1 MNGKKIKVLAE
12 AFRDEVVKLR
22 HQFHR
27 HPETAWKEVETSK
40 KIESLLREW
49 GFENIRRGVRG
60 TPCGVMADINP
71 GREGPS
77 IALRADM
84 DALAIKEE
92 NCVPYVSE
100 SEGVMHACGHDSH
113 MAILLGAARVLSSI
127 KDDLPGRVRL
137 IFQPAEEGG
146 ATSDNH
152 PGAECMIR
160 EGVLEGMDAIAGLH
174 IWSPLETG
182 LVAVRPGP
190 LMSACDSWTVRI
202 YGKGGHGAMPQDAI
216 DPTLAATTFVNL
228 LQTIV
233 SRELDPKEIAII
245 SVGKIITGSAFNI
258 IPDSVEITGTTRT
271 FNPAIQDNMPVMIRR
286 IADGVCAALR
296 CRAELEYTRFV
307 PPTINDEELT
317 KRFIETA
324 KGIIGGER
332 VQISPLIMVSEDFS
346 YFQEKFQGSS
356 SSWAAATP
364 PRGPT
369 IRIIRPTSTLMTMP
383 SLRVWNCWPDSPQT
397 SSAGSR
403 ATVQLS

>member
-12 AFRDEVVKLR
+12 AFRDEVVELR

-27 HPETAWKEVETSK
+27 HPETAWKEVETSR

-60 TPCGVMADINP
+60 TPCGVVADLNP

-127 KDDLPGRVRL
+127 KEDLPGRVRL

-146 ATSDNH
+146 TTSDNH

-160 EGVLEGMDAIAGLH
+160 EGCLEGIDAIAGLH

-216 DPTLAATTFVNL
+216 DPTLAATTLVNL

-233 SRELDPKEIAII
+233 SREVDPKEIAIL

-258 IPDSVEITGTTRT
+258 IPDSVEVTGTTRT
-271 FNPAIQDNMPVMIRR
+271 FNPGIQDKMPDMIRR

-324 KGIIGGER
+324 KGIIGEER

-346 YFQEKFQGSS
+346 YFQAKIPGVFFFLGCGNPAKGTDYPHHSPRFNVDDDALSVGVELLAGF
-356 SSWAAATP
+356 AA
-364 PRGPT
+364 
-369 IRIIRPTSTLMTMP
+369 
-383 SLRVWNCWPDSPQT
+383 DY
-397 SSAGSR
+397 
-403 ATVQLS
+403 LSGKS

>member
-1 MNGKKIKVLAE
+1 VNGEKIKVISE
-12 AFRDEVVKLR
+12 AFRDEVVELR
-22 HQFHR
+22 HQFHK
-27 HPETAWKEVETSK
+27 HPETAWKEVETTR

-49 GFENIRRGVRG
+49 GFEHIRRGVRG
-60 TPCGVMADINP
+60 TSCGVVADLNP

-92 NCVPYVSE
+92 NSVPYVSE
-100 SEGVMHACGHDSH
+100 CEGVMHACGHDSH
-113 MAILLGAARVLSSI
+113 MAILLGAARVLSLI

-146 ATSDNH
+146 STSENY

-160 EGVLEGMDAIAGLH
+160 EGVLEGIDAIAGLH

-182 LVAVRPGP
+182 LVAVRPGA

-233 SRELDPKEIAII
+233 SREVDPKEIAIL

-258 IPDSVEITGTTRT
+258 IPDSVEVTGTTRT
-271 FNPAIQDNMPVMIRR
+271 FNPAIQDNMPVMIQR

-317 KRFIETA
+317 KQFIETA
-324 KGIIGGER
+324 KGIIGEER

-346 YFQEKFQGSS
+346 YFQEKIPGVFFFLGCGNPAKGTDNPHHSPRFNVDDDALS
-356 SSWAAATP
+356 TGVELLAGFAAEF
-364 PRGPT
+364 
-369 IRIIRPTSTLMTMP
+369 L
-383 SLRVWNCWPDSPQT
+383 
-397 SSAGSR
+397 AGKR
-403 ATVQLS
+403 

>member
-1 MNGKKIKVLAE
+1 MNGEKIKVISE
-12 AFRDEVVKLR
+12 AFRDEVVELR
-22 HQFHR
+22 HQFHK
-27 HPETAWKEVETSK
+27 HPETAWKEVETTR

-49 GFENIRRGVRG
+49 GFEHIRRGVRG
-60 TPCGVMADINP
+60 TSCGVVADLNP

-92 NCVPYVSE
+92 NSVPYVSE
-100 SEGVMHACGHDSH
+100 CEGVMHACGHDSH
-113 MAILLGAARVLSSI
+113 MAILLGAARVLSLI

-146 ATSDNH
+146 STSENY

-160 EGVLEGMDAIAGLH
+160 EGVLEGIDAIAGLH

-182 LVAVRPGP
+182 LVAVRPGAF
-190 LMSACDSWTVRI
+190 MSACDSWTVRI

-233 SRELDPKEIAII
+233 SREVDPKEIAIL

-258 IPDSVEITGTTRT
+258 IPDSVEVTGTTRT
-271 FNPAIQDNMPVMIRR
+271 FNPAIQDNMPVMIQR

-317 KRFIETA
+317 KQFIETA
-324 KGIIGGER
+324 KGIIGEER

-346 YFQEKFQGSS
+346 YFQEKIPGVFFFLGCGNPAKGTDNPHHSPRFNVDDDALS
-356 SSWAAATP
+356 TGVELLAGFAAEF
-364 PRGPT
+364 
-369 IRIIRPTSTLMTMP
+369 L
-383 SLRVWNCWPDSPQT
+383 
-397 SSAGSR
+397 AGKR
-403 ATVQLS
+403 

>member
-146 ATSDNH
+146 ATSDNLPRSGVH
-152 PGAECMIR
+152 DPGRC
-160 EGVLEGMDAIAGLH
+160 
-174 IWSPLETG
+174 TG
-182 LVAVRPGP
+182 GYGRDSRTPYLVA
-190 LMSACDSWTVRI
+190 
-202 YGKGGHGAMPQDAI
+202 
-216 DPTLAATTFVNL
+216 
-228 LQTIV
+228 
-233 SRELDPKEIAII
+233 SRNWP
-245 SVGKIITGSAFNI
+245 
-258 IPDSVEITGTTRT
+258 
-271 FNPAIQDNMPVMIRR
+271 
-286 IADGVCAALR
+286 R
-296 CRAELEYTRFV
+296 CRPAR
-307 PPTINDEELT
+307 PPH
-317 KRFIETA
+317 
-324 KGIIGGER
+324 ER
-332 VQISPLIMVSEDFS
+332 LRQLDSEDLR
-346 YFQEKFQGSS
+346 ERR
-356 SSWAAATP
+356 
-364 PRGPT
+364 PRRHAPG
-369 IRIIRPTSTLMTMP
+369 RH
-383 SLRVWNCWPDSPQT
+383 
-397 SSAGSR
+397 
-403 ATVQLS
+403 

>member
-1 MNGKKIKVLAE
+1 MNGEKIKVISE
-12 AFRDEVVKLR
+12 AFRDEVVELR

-27 HPETAWKEVETSK
+27 HPETAWKEVETTR
-40 KIESLLREW
+40 KIESLLRGW
-49 GFENIRRGVRG
+49 GFEHIRRGVRG
-60 TPCGVMADINP
+60 TPCGVVADLNQ

-92 NCVPYVSE
+92 NSVPYVSE
-100 SEGVMHACGHDSH
+100 CEGVMHACGHDSH
-113 MAILLGAARVLSSI
+113 MAILLGAARVLSLI

-146 ATSDNH
+146 STSENY

-160 EGVLEGMDAIAGLH
+160 EGVLEGIDAIAGLH

-182 LVAVRPGP
+182 LVAVRPGAF
-190 LMSACDSWTVRI
+190 MSACDSWTVRI

-233 SRELDPKEIAII
+233 SREVDPKEIAIL

-258 IPDSVEITGTTRT
+258 IPDSVEVTGTTRT
-271 FNPAIQDNMPVMIRR
+271 FNPAIQDNMPVMIQR

-317 KRFIETA
+317 KQFIETA
-324 KGIIGGER
+324 KGIIGEER

-346 YFQEKFQGSS
+346 YFQEKIPGVFFFLGCGNPAKGTDNPHHSPRFNVDDDALS
-356 SSWAAATP
+356 TGVELLAGFAAEF
-364 PRGPT
+364 
-369 IRIIRPTSTLMTMP
+369 L
-383 SLRVWNCWPDSPQT
+383 
-397 SSAGSR
+397 AGKR
-403 ATVQLS
+403 

>member
-324 KGIIGGER
+324 KGIIGEER

-346 YFQEKFQGSS
+346 YFQEKIPGVFFFLGCGNPAKGTDNPHHSPRFNVDDDALS
-356 SSWAAATP
+356 TGVELLAGFAAEF
-364 PRGPT
+364 
-369 IRIIRPTSTLMTMP
+369 L
-383 SLRVWNCWPDSPQT
+383 
-397 SSAGSR
+397 AGKR
-403 ATVQLS
+403 

>member
-1 MNGKKIKVLAE
+1 MNGEKIKVISE
-12 AFRDEVVKLR
+12 AFRDEVVELR
-22 HQFHR
+22 HQFHK
-27 HPETAWKEVETSK
+27 HPETAWKEVETTR

-49 GFENIRRGVRG
+49 GFEHIRRGVRG
-60 TPCGVMADINP
+60 TSCGVVADLNP

-92 NCVPYVSE
+92 NSVPYVSE
-100 SEGVMHACGHDSH
+100 CEGVMHACGHDSH
-113 MAILLGAARVLSSI
+113 MAILLGAARVLSLI

-146 ATSDNH
+146 STSENY

-160 EGVLEGMDAIAGLH
+160 EGVLEGIDAIAGLH

-182 LVAVRPGP
+182 LVAVRPGAF
-190 LMSACDSWTVRI
+190 MSACDSWTVRI

-233 SRELDPKEIAII
+233 SREVDPKEIAIL

-258 IPDSVEITGTTRT
+258 IPDSVEVTGTTRT
-271 FNPAIQDNMPVMIRR
+271 FNPAIQDNMPVMIQR

-296 CRAELEYTRFV
+296 CRAELEYSRFV

-317 KRFIETA
+317 KQFIETA
-324 KGIIGGER
+324 KGIIGEER

-346 YFQEKFQGSS
+346 YFQEKIPGVFFFLGCGNPAKGTDNPHHSPRFNVDDDALS
-356 SSWAAATP
+356 TGVELLAGFAAEF
-364 PRGPT
+364 
-369 IRIIRPTSTLMTMP
+369 L
-383 SLRVWNCWPDSPQT
+383 
-397 SSAGSR
+397 AGKR
-403 ATVQLS
+403 

>member
-1 MNGKKIKVLAE
+1 VNGKKIKVLAE

-346 YFQEKFQGSS
+346 YFQEKIPGVFFFLGCGNPAKGTDNPHHSPHFNVDDDALS
-356 SSWAAATP
+356 TGVELLAGFAA
-364 PRGPT
+364 
-369 IRIIRPTSTLMTMP
+369 
-383 SLRVWNCWPDSPQT
+383 DF
-397 SSAGSR
+397 
-403 ATVQLS
+403 LSGK

>member
-346 YFQEKFQGSS
+346 YFQEKIPGVFFFLGCGNPAKGTDNPHHSPHFNVDDDALS
-356 SSWAAATP
+356 TGVELLAGFAA
-364 PRGPT
+364 
-369 IRIIRPTSTLMTMP
+369 
-383 SLRVWNCWPDSPQT
+383 DF
-397 SSAGSR
+397 
-403 ATVQLS
+403 LSGK